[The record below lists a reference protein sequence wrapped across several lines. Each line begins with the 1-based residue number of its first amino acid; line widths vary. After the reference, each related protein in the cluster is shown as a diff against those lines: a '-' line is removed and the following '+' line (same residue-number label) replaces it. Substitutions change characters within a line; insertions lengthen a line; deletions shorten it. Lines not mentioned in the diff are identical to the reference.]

1 MSSLYVGIYYDILL
15 LIIII
20 ITIIIIT
27 IITVIGNDINNNNN
41 NNNNVS
47 PYMLSPN
54 VLGDLHY
61 PQIQNLFIILF
72 LHLGQFDQDSSFLF
86 AAAAA

>member
-15 LIIII
+15 IIIII

-27 IITVIGNDINNNNN
+27 IITVIGNDINNN

>member
-15 LIIII
+15 LIIR

-27 IITVIGNDINNNNN
+27 IITVIGNDINNN

>member
-1 MSSLYVGIYYDILL
+1 
-15 LIIII
+15 
-20 ITIIIIT
+20 
-27 IITVIGNDINNNNN
+27 
-41 NNNNVS
+41 
-47 PYMLSPN
+47 MLSPN

>member
-15 LIIII
+15 LIIR

-27 IITVIGNDINNNNN
+27 IITVIGNDINNNN

-61 PQIQNLFIILF
+61 PQILNLFIILF

>member
-20 ITIIIIT
+20 TIIIIT
-27 IITVIGNDINNNNN
+27 IITVIGNDINN